1 MKSRFKSQF
10 YDIFMKVMGTATV
23 DEAWSM
29 NSIAEW
35 DSLKHIQLIAE
46 LEDELNIQF
55 DYEDIVTM
63 NSIEKID
70 EILCKY

>member
-1 MKSRFKSQF
+1 
-10 YDIFMKVMGTATV
+10 MGTTTV
-23 DEAWSM
+23 DENWSM

-63 NSIEKID
+63 NSIAKID
-70 EILCKY
+70 EVLCKYEVF